1 MDISASYQAFYV
13 AMQPNQADKAIEQL
27 LLYEPKYY
35 LCCGE
40 IADETHQESQGFHIH
55 YFCSISDTQY
65 RCYIAKLKSLGYLMR
80 GRAEPGLPRTYGKVK
95 QIRDPMKMAAY
106 TIKGYK
112 EQPNSH
118 RACWTNFP
126 EGLIKQLLRI
136 SFTKEEKDDTMDVFR
151 YVKENLR
158 KEEERIEQSYCPDC
172 HQVGLPFQLH
182 EPHMLLKV
190 CILRFFREHS
200 DKTPTRNRVN
210 YLAMRYALRES
221 DWDLDSICYYFYK

>member
-27 LLYEPKYY
+27 LLYEPKHY

-106 TIKGYK
+106 TIKSYNEDGS
-112 EQPNSH
+112 PSPV
-118 RACWTNFP
+118 WTNFP
-126 EGLIKQLLRI
+126 EALFYQLLKL
-136 SFTKEEKDDTMDVFR
+136 SYLKDEKDDTLDVFR
-151 YVKENLR
+151 YIKENLP
-158 KEEERIEQSYCPDC
+158 KEEERISLLDEDC
-172 HQVGLPFQLH
+172 HQIGLPFQLH
-182 EPHMLLKV
+182 EPHMQLKV

-210 YLAMRYALRES
+210 YLAMRWALKES
-221 DWDLDSICYYFYK
+221 DWDLDSLCYYFYK